1 MWLLVCCLYKD
12 IYLQFFKCVSFWLHG
27 CCWEWEGG
35 PVNRLTSWVAVFTL
49 TDRPKSV
56 CNCCLI
62 ELFVCVVTLLFW
74 HFCWCTCRGFCHK
87 TKSDLLFVMITP
99 LTISTCTCIW
109 LNLIYIRSS
118 PFGFQLNDVDAGGA
132 TVFPNLNARI
142 PVVKVY
148 DVILLQQNFLWIWTS
163 EIFRYLYKTKDM
175 TYKSFTVSFIW
186 LNKNTDFYTVSVHI
200 KYMDRYLC
208 IIYIYFLNR
217 EYLFKVSIMSTPQ
230 YILFH

>member
-1 MWLLVCCLYKD
+1 M
-12 IYLQFFKCVSFWLHG
+12 SFWLHG

-132 TVFPNLNARI
+132 TVFQI
-142 PVVKVY
+142 WMQEFQ
-148 DVILLQQNFLWIWTS
+148 LLRYTMWFYCNKTFYEFGLQKFLDTYIKQKIW
-163 EIFRYLYKTKDM
+163 
-175 TYKSFTVSFIW
+175 
-186 LNKNTDFYTVSVHI
+186 HI
-200 KYMDRYLC
+200 KVL
-208 IIYIYFLNR
+208 
-217 EYLFKVSIMSTPQ
+217 Q
-230 YILFH
+230 YHSYD